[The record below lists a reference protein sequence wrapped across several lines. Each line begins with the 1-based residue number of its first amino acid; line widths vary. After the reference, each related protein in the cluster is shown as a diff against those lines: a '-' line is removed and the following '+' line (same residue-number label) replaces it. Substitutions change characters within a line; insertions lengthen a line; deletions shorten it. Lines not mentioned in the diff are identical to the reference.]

1 MCVIATR
8 VHATDAPRALDQPHA
23 YLRARERER
32 KQSRVRDNAQLW
44 RNEGDAKYSN
54 QNKILFINK
63 MLTADMFVLFVSLIV
78 CAAAI
83 VYMFHHRPPHM
94 FAYLC
99 VCVPIVQCQQ
109 RAAPHKIAW
118 FNETVIG
125 NRTAPETIKT
135 NLRSFPYCRRCVRA
149 KNTNHR
155 NYNWEKMGI
164 YEWPCGRTSRK

>member
-1 MCVIATR
+1 MTIQCVVVVFMCVIATR

-94 FAYLC
+94 FACLC
-99 VCVPIVQCQQ
+99 VCANRAVPAESSTAQNRMIQ
-109 RAAPHKIAW
+109 RDCHWQSHCARDNQNKSAELSILSAVCAREKHK
-118 FNETVIG
+118 
-125 NRTAPETIKT
+125 PSK
-135 NLRSFPYCRRCVRA
+135 L
-149 KNTNHR
+149 
-155 NYNWEKMGI
+155 
-164 YEWPCGRTSRK
+164 